1 MQDET
6 FIIYKKQ
13 TLKDEKE
20 FLEKNIKCVRDKKRV
35 CLLAEHNNKI
45 IAITGIELGRERSNH
60 VGTFGI
66 SIRNG
71 YRGMGLGKYMAS
83 EIIKLAKEKL
93 SPKPKIIR
101 LEVFTS
107 NEPAIALYKKMGF
120 KIVAKIPKQMQ
131 HKGKLVDEF
140 VMLKFL

>member
-1 MQDET
+1 
-6 FIIYKKQ
+6 
-13 TLKDEKE
+13 
-20 FLEKNIKCVRDKKRV
+20 
-35 CLLAEHNNKI
+35 
-45 IAITGIELGRERSNH
+45 
-60 VGTFGI
+60 
-66 SIRNG
+66 
-71 YRGMGLGKYMAS
+71 MGLGKYMAS

-107 NEPAIALYKKMGF
+107 NDPAIALYKKMGF